1 MIKKEYYMFMVVNLL
16 IIIHMIQV
24 EYFIQKVLK
33 WLLALI
39 YIYQIQLPYIMY
51 DIVINS
57 IKKKKIILF
66 YFILFYFY

>member
-1 MIKKEYYMFMVVNLL
+1 MFMVVNLL

-66 YFILFYFY
+66 YFFLFYFF

>member
-1 MIKKEYYMFMVVNLL
+1 MFMVVNLL